1 MVAAIREAGLPAS
14 VSNSAGTFVCNHLMY
29 GVLYT
34 LAKQYPGV
42 KGGFM
47 HVPFVPSQT
56 VNRPTPAPSMAQ
68 TDIAR
73 GIEAAIA
80 AIVEND
86 QDITAAE
93 GRTH

>member
-1 MVAAIREAGLPAS
+1 
-14 VSNSAGTFVCNHLMY
+14 
-29 GVLYT
+29 
-34 LAKQYPGV
+34 
-42 KGGFM
+42 M
-47 HVPFVPSQT
+47 HVPFIPSQT

-68 TDIAR
+68 TDLAR

-86 QDITAAE
+86 LDIAAVE